1 MSKIAGMIINFLKN
15 FLIKYLGTLVL
26 EKILILLL
34 EELVKRTD
42 SDIDDKIYKII
53 FEDMDNHKKQINNYK
68 IIKIITEK
76 RELIAMEID
85 IIKTTLSI
93 LAFGVG
99 YHKYML
105 SLLENKSRSL
115 EEKIEKKIDKE
126 VWEREKNLFLKLQTE
141 SNKNLADSLKRIDE
155 RIGRIEER
163 LMN

>member
-1 MSKIAGMIINFLKN
+1 
-15 FLIKYLGTLVL
+15 
-26 EKILILLL
+26 
-34 EELVKRTD
+34 
-42 SDIDDKIYKII
+42 
-53 FEDMDNHKKQINNYK
+53 
-68 IIKIITEK
+68 
-76 RELIAMEID
+76 MEID

-105 SLLENKSRSL
+105 SLLENKSRNL

-126 VWEREKNLFLKLQTE
+126 VWEREKNLFLKLQAE